1 MKDCLIIG
9 PFSATWYNDMTPK
22 LISKEVRLGY
32 KGYKEGIRIWHTN
45 QEGEK
50 KPIGAV
56 WYTTLDVK
64 RTDPFIP
71 TATYDKDSY
80 PVYDNYDAIEVKPYT
95 RIPKDYEGKMGV
107 SFTYFFYY
115 PDLDYEIVEKRTDLH
130 INGKQLFQRLI
141 IRKRK

>member
-1 MKDCLIIG
+1 MYESDQ
-9 PFSATWYNDMTPK
+9 
-22 LISKEVRLGY
+22 E
-32 KGYKEGIRIWHTN
+32 IRIWHYN
-45 QEGEK
+45 QDGEK

-71 TATYDKDSY
+71 TTTYDKDSY

-95 RIPKDYEGKMGV
+95 RIPKDYDGKMGV

-141 IRKRK
+141 IRKKR